1 MKIIFLGLTCAATGS
16 YSMTFFKCGAEVVSS
31 TDGWWRNLELYA
43 LAAVAL
49 GIVAV
54 QITSMN
60 QGLRH
65 ADVVIVIPTFF
76 ALGVLFSLI
85 QAQLAFGEL
94 NELKGLQN
102 IIIFGAGV
110 VLAHSPRGLEED
122 LQKKEK
128 GEREHREK
136 DLESRIFESLYR
148 YRHVYA

>member
-1 MKIIFLGLTCAATGS
+1 MRCRGGELHRRHLGEAKRIKSALR
-16 YSMTFFKCGAEVVSS
+16 
-31 TDGWWRNLELYA
+31 GWWRNLELYA

-49 GIVAV
+49 GIVAM

-76 ALGVLFSLI
+76 ALGVLFSLV

-110 VLAHSPRGLEED
+110 VLAGAQGIQRPRMTQND
-122 LQKKEK
+122 LVSE
-128 GEREHREK
+128 GISLAE
-136 DLESRIFESLYR
+136 LSRIYYR
-148 YRHVYA
+148 ISRKRPRTA